1 MSFIHHGGYALQNCK
16 DIKKLKKL
24 NNGKFII
31 KDEHSKRNIL
41 MNAGTIIDSSNI
53 KIKTLKGKV
62 LGTVEES
69 FLNSIKEKDTFIFA
83 GLTLVCLKIKNDE
96 IIVISKTKKS
106 KKYLFTGGEA
116 CH

>member
-1 MSFIHHGGYALQNCK
+1 
-16 DIKKLKKL
+16 
-24 NNGKFII
+24 
-31 KDEHSKRNIL
+31 

-83 GLTLVCLKIKNDE
+83 FNVLKN
-96 IIVISKTKKS
+96 
-106 KKYLFTGGEA
+106 
-116 CH
+116 

>member
-1 MSFIHHGGYALQNCK
+1 
-16 DIKKLKKL
+16 
-24 NNGKFII
+24 
-31 KDEHSKRNIL
+31 

-106 KKYLFTGGEA
+106 KKVIFGTINLELKKYLKKKNFKKV
-116 CH
+116 

>member
-1 MSFIHHGGYALQNCK
+1 MSFIHHGGYALQSCK

-53 KIKTLKGKV
+53 KIKTLKGKI

-69 FLNSIKEKDTFIFA
+69 FLNSIKEKETKNICRIMGSSSYNKSLTFMF
-83 GLTLVCLKIKNDE
+83 
-96 IIVISKTKKS
+96 
-106 KKYLFTGGEA
+106 
-116 CH
+116 